1 MVSRNGDSVSFALG
15 ITGGILALIA
25 LILTCIG
32 VALPSW
38 YIGSNANNTL
48 TLAQCGLF
56 SSCYIPNVSQ
66 TTTSSSTFTCVSYS
80 SYVCS
85 TSSFRQNVLNVT
97 GSLPGC
103 INPNSDAAIYS
114 NIDAPIYQTS
124 IDDFYRLRAAAV
136 LSIISILFI
145 FFSIIFAFLSG
156 VIILNIYLVFIAP
169 ILTILALIFGIC
181 GLIVAGSV
189 FSYNGAGFALFAVGI
204 LFECVII
211 VLLSIVAGRLNGMRM
226 RSGIPE
232 DEAFLHPSDSYS
244 TVRQVQKR
252 KT

>member
-1 MVSRNGDSVSFALG
+1 MVSRNGDSISFALG

-38 YIGSNANNTL
+38 YIATNANNTL

-56 SSCYIPNVSQ
+56 SSCYIGNVGQ
-66 TTTSSSTFTCVSYS
+66 ATSTSTFTCVSYS
-80 SYVCS
+80 SYICS
-85 TSSFRQNVLNVT
+85 TSSYRHSVLNVT
-97 GSLPGC
+97 GALSGC
-103 INPNSDAAIYS
+103 INPNSDASIYS
-114 NIDAPIYQTS
+114 SIDAPIYQTS

-156 VIILNIYLVFIAP
+156 VIILNIYLVFISP

-181 GLIVAGSV
+181 GLIVVGSV
-189 FSYNGAGFALFAVGI
+189 FSYNGAGFALFSVGI
-204 LFECVII
+204 LLECIVIS
-211 VLLSIVAGRLNGMRM
+211 LLSIVAGRLNGMRM
-226 RSGIPE
+226 RSGIHE
-232 DEAFLHPSDSYS
+232 DEAFLHPSDSYN